1 MRIPALVILMMTVTG
16 CATAPVDS
24 VICDRT
30 EKPATDHAEALAED
44 GGAKSVSTG
53 RVLIATL
60 DAGCGR

>member
-1 MRIPALVILMMTVTG
+1 MILTLTVTG

-30 EKPATDHAEALAED
+30 AKPVADHAAALAED